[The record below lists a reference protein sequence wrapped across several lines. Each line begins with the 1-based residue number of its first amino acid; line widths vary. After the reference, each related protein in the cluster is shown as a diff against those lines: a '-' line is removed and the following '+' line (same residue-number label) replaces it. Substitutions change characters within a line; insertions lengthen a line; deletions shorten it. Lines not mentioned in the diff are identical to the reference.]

1 MAASML
7 ESVCSGR
14 TTRSRRMNASASH
27 DPTSRTVSVHCVR
40 GAKSPP
46 QSSQNATA
54 SAGTGAASARRIT
67 WRSWELIAAGSEP
80 VTLEAPVERAPRK
93 PERLRRET
101 HIAAVAIE
109 GLGDEQ
115 PLDVLQAHLLDVRR
129 RGLGRL
135 KSEIDRAHDA
145 ALGEERRA
153 LHRVPQLAHVSGPRV
168 REQR

>member
-14 TTRSRRMNASASH
+14 TTSSRRMNASASH

-54 SAGTGAASARRIT
+54 SAGTGAASARRIP

-80 VTLEAPVERAPRK
+80 GR
-93 PERLRRET
+93 PEV
-101 HIAAVAIE
+101 AVE

-115 PLDVLQAHLLDVRR
+115 VLDVFQAHLFELRR
-129 RGLGRL
+129 RGVRRL
-135 KSEIDRAHDA
+135 KSEIGGAHGA
-145 ALGEERRA
+145 ALREERRT
-153 LHRVPQLAHVSGPRV
+153 LHRVPQLAHGPGPRV
-168 REQR
+168 REEAAE